1 MPKFPGGGFGG
12 LNINAMMKQVQKIQ
26 EDTEKM
32 QQELAGERVEASSG
46 GGMVTAVANGLAELI
61 EVKISPEVVDP
72 SDVEMLQDLVTSAVR
87 EAMERANELRKERME
102 EITGGLGLPPGM
114 NLPGF

>member
-26 EDTEKM
+26 DDTEKM
-32 QQELAGERVEASSG
+32 QQEMAEEKVEASSG
-46 GGMVTAVANGLAELI
+46 GGMVTAIVNGLGELM

-72 SDVEMLQDLVTSAVR
+72 SDVEMLQDLITSAVR
-87 EAMERANELRKERME
+87 EAIERANDLRKERMDA
-102 EITGGLGLPPGM
+102 ITGGLNLPPGM
-114 NLPGF
+114 NIPGF